1 MEELKHVAIIMDGNG
16 RWAEKRKLSRSMG
29 HREGSK
35 TLEKLCLHIA
45 DTNIPYLS
53 VFAFSTENFKRSD
66 EEVNYL
72 MNLFVEMF
80 TKKCK
85 EFNIKTDLFFT
96 SCSISGINTL
106 LSILFMQLENIFL
119 VDCSS
124 SIINPH
130 ILESLEKD
138 FNVKVL
144 R

>member
-1 MEELKHVAIIMDGNG
+1 MNDLTLNELKNLDVVIIIG
-16 RWAEKRKLSRSMG
+16 E
-29 HREGSK
+29 HSK
-35 TLEKLCLHIA
+35 TQDIQDFNGKKVI
-45 DTNIPYLS
+45 
-53 VFAFSTENFKRSD
+53 
-66 EEVNYL
+66 
-72 MNLFVEMF
+72 NLDCPIETDLLIF
-80 TKKCK
+80 TLKKCK